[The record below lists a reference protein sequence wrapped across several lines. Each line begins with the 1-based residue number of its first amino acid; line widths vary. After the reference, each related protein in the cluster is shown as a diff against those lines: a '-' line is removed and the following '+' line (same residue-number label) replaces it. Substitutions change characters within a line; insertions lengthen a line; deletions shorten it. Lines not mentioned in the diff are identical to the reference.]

1 MKAYAF
7 LLIVSLVGVCG
18 TSSAEEEKK
27 ECIGRTVFAAPENME
42 WATYPTTKHLIS
54 EGGGHTFST
63 NISAEH
69 EYLSYNDDQ
78 LTIRVSDITTLED
91 FQTQRNAII
100 HKGEVAKTEVLEEIE
115 TNKKLLQS
123 ISTMSYSQ
131 DVIDRQKKI
140 ITDLEKSIAATAI
153 KEYDLGIADSY
164 VLGSQAMPSEVLLWR
179 KNRIYYLNFKIPSQ
193 TRTQAIK
200 DLIAHFEPRDLYQVP
215 NGPGVCLPY
224 GFIHDDGETGFSVK
238 NSLRFTS
245 TPNVILSLINAS
257 QGDPTK
263 ATTGTYDT
271 DYRPGYDAEIWKK
284 SKIMEKFYI
293 GERMTTLEGWRLD
306 PRPES
311 KEQDR
316 AWFAIAHVG
325 GLASPLV
332 AAQMFTFQQ
341 GTDGLKD
348 LVPPP
353 EAVVPRFLK
362 LTQSIREQ

>member
-1 MKAYAF
+1 MTRIIITFAG
-7 LLIVSLVGVCG
+7 LLLGVQ
-18 TSSAEEEKK
+18 SVFAEPVLH
-27 ECIGRTVFAAPENME
+27 ECLGRTRFQSPEAFE
-42 WATYPTTKHLIS
+42 WATFAIERSNMK
-54 EGGGHTFST
+54 GAGGHVFSK
-63 NISAEH
+63 NVHAVGD
-69 EYLSYNDDQ
+69 YVSYDYDEM
-78 LTIRVSDITTLED
+78 TIRVSDVTTRESFD
-91 FQTQRNAII
+91 RERNAIVYETELY
-100 HKGEVAKTEVLEEIE
+100 KKRLQDDLKTNEYLLASIKEMNYSDDIVKTQVNRISQLEERIQK
-115 TNKKLLQS
+115 TKKH
-123 ISTMSYSQ
+123 
-131 DVIDRQKKI
+131 
-140 ITDLEKSIAATAI
+140 EH
-153 KEYDLGIADSY
+153 DLGIPDAH
-164 VLGSQAMPSEVLLWR
+164 VLGSKETPYEFLLWR
-179 KNRIYYLNFKIPSQ
+179 NNRVFYFNMNKPTENSAQ
-193 TRTQAIK
+193 RIK
-200 DLIAHFEPRDLYQVP
+200 DLAARFEARDLYQVP
-215 NGPGVCLPY
+215 EGPGVCMPY
-224 GFIHDDGETGFSVK
+224 GFIHDDGKTGFNVK

-245 TPNVILSLINAS
+245 TPNVIMSLINAS
-257 QGDPTK
+257 QNDPTK
-263 ATTGTYDT
+263 PTRGTYDT

-325 GLASPLV
+325 GLASPLI